1 MRVCA
6 CLYVCVC
13 RVGEC
18 ARARTCVIGVNENEE
33 TK

>member
-1 MRVCA
+1 MCVS
-6 CLYVCVC
+6 VCVC
-13 RVGEC
+13 VRRVGEC